1 MDDQYITR
9 DPIEF
14 ITQLFQF
21 GAAVLVLFI
30 IFTVIKNAWHAVDQW
45 LWKRRREKWARQNA
59 KAGSPPPVP

>member
-21 GAAVLVLFI
+21 GLAVLVLFI
-30 IFTVIKNAWHAVDQW
+30 IFTVVKNAWHAVDQW
-45 LWKRRREKWARQNA
+45 LWKRRRERWAREARQR
-59 KAGSPPPVP
+59 GE